1 MRKGILT
8 RVINIEPVMRVFDR
22 GNGKPARDQTGQE
35 PFDQRRLPRAAPP
48 CQSDNPHLALPLNAT
63 TPALTGSPQ
72 FVKSGRMTVTTLDL
86 KGLKCPLPA
95 LRTRKALTRLKSG
108 ERLHVLATDPMA
120 AIDIPHAVQE
130 TGDRL
135 VEQTRNEES
144 LSFLIEKS

>member
-1 MRKGILT
+1 
-8 RVINIEPVMRVFDR
+8 VINIKTVMRVFDR
-22 GNGKPARDQTGQE
+22 GNGKPARDQTGQQ
-35 PFDQRRLPRAAPP
+35 PLDQRRLTRAAPP
-48 CQSDNPHLALPLNAT
+48 CQPDDPHLTLPLSLT

-108 ERLHVLATDPMA
+108 ERLHVLATDPMT
-120 AIDIPHAVQE
+120 AIDIPHALQG

-135 VEQTRNEES
+135 IEQTRNDES